1 MSIPN
6 EVFWSVLQTGEAV
19 PLAIAGPGTGKTRS
33 VEAFGRAVGRQTY
46 TFIGSI
52 SEPTDL
58 GGFPLP
64 VADAGHM
71 AMVPPKWA
79 VSMQGHP
86 WILFLDELTCN
97 APAVQAAML
106 RVITDKRVGDFDLPK
121 ETWICSACNP
131 PD

>member
-33 VEAFGRAVGRQTY
+33 VEAFGRAVGRQVY

-58 GGFPLP
+58 GGFP
-64 VADAGHM
+64 
-71 AMVPPKWA
+71 
-79 VSMQGHP
+79 S
-86 WILFLDELTCN
+86 
-97 APAVQAAML
+97 
-106 RVITDKRVGDFDLPK
+106 R
-121 ETWICSACNP
+121 
-131 PD
+131 